1 MSVCCWERDLLGI
14 VTCEKIGQFVNF
26 DKKTHIIFYTIYLL
40 WDTFFASCQ
49 SAKRF
54 KQILIDDGFLD
65 DVAEECD
72 FVL

>member
-1 MSVCCWERDLLGI
+1 M
-14 VTCEKIGQFVNF
+14 NF